1 VSFRQDLEDAIRQPR
16 VLPEREHRPWPLPRL
31 PWVMG
36 QTWHRLLFAHW
47 PVDPELVRPKVHPS
61 IPLDTWDGQA
71 WLTLTPFS
79 VRGLRPRFLPP
90 LPGISSFPELNLRT
104 YATVDGKPGIYFFS
118 LDADDWAAV
127 IAARRTYRVPYFKAD
142 MDARADGDETVF
154 RSDRT
159 HGPPAEFEATY
170 GPTGPVA
177 NAVPGTLDYWLC
189 ERYCLYTTD
198 RRGRVLR
205 GDVHH
210 PPWPLQPARLEVVR
224 NTMARHIGIELDDD
238 PALLHLAHRQDVVF
252 WPLVPA

>member
-1 VSFRQDLEDAIRQPR
+1 MSFRQDIDSARRQPS
-16 VLPEREHRPWPLPRL
+16 VLGERAHRPWPLPRL

-36 QTWHRLLFAHW
+36 QSWHRLLFAHW

-61 IPLDTWDGQA
+61 IPLDTWNGEA
-71 WLTLTPFS
+71 WITLTPFS

-90 LPGISSFPELNLRT
+90 LPGISSFPELNVRT
-104 YATVDGKPGIYFFS
+104 YSTVDGKPGIYFFS

-142 MDARADGDETVF
+142 MDCEADGDDTRY

-159 HGPPAEFEATY
+159 HGPPAGFEGRY

-177 NAVPGTLDYWLC
+177 NAAPGSLDHWLC

-198 RRGRVLR
+198 KRGRVLR
-205 GDVHH
+205 ADIHH
-210 PPWPLQPARLEVVR
+210 PPWPIQPAFLELER
-224 NTMARHIGIELDDD
+224 NTMARHIGIELEGE
-238 PALLHLAHRQDVVF
+238 PLLHLAQRQDVVF
-252 WPLVPA
+252 WPLIAA